1 MAWKYLK
8 HIMSKFHVNLS
19 PFMFFLQPAYN
30 LICQSSRFPS
40 THFHFCELCNL
51 WKLFSPLLRTFF
63 HTLSLLWII
72 QFVHSTF
79 SIRVQSFCPHTFTF
93 MNWTKFI
100 ELFTHQSSRIPST
113 HFYLRMQ
120 GLGCLGTSSSWVQR
134 TRQGDLYQLEFRE
147 RGLLSYL
154 QLPLGFDSIIK
165 SRNKVAQCQGSSAW
179 MGIVFIPPHVNS
191 IYSFSDLPSWGPW
204 DWPWQER

>member
-1 MAWKYLK
+1 MPWKYWK
-8 HIMSKFHVNLS
+8 HIMSTFHFNLS
-19 PFMFFLQPAYN
+19 PFMFFFATCIQLD
-30 LICQSSRFPS
+30 LSEFKISFD
-40 THFHFCELCNL
+40 
-51 WKLFSPLLRTFF
+51 
-63 HTLSLLWII
+63 TLSLLWIM
-72 QFVHSTF
+72 QFVQTIF
-79 SIRVQSFCPHTFTF
+79 SIRVGDFLSTHFHFH
-93 MNWTKFI
+93 
-100 ELFTHQSSRIPST
+100 ELSKMHRAFSHQSSRIPST

-134 TRQGDLYQLEFRE
+134 TRQGDLYQWDRIEFYE

-154 QLPLGFDSIIK
+154 QLPLVFDLIIK